1 MPPTTSQQA
10 NTHSKSTPSNNDVDT
25 PCFQNNSEGIERRK
39 RIISKMQTAEEHHEE
54 LVKGLYDQMK
64 PILDASEQP
73 IFIYLDDNHK
83 ACNNKLATML
93 GFKSP
98 QEWAE
103 IPGFLEVYVEEK
115 SRETLAT
122 AYWNSVNKMNASTIQ
137 LTWMKKDKTSINSTM
152 ILVPMFFQGHMF
164 SVHFVT
170 STANR

>member
-1 MPPTTSQQA
+1 M
-10 NTHSKSTPSNNDVDT
+10 SKKLQTPD
-25 PCFQNNSEGIERRK
+25 
-39 RIISKMQTAEEHHEE
+39 AHHEE
-54 LVKGLYDQMK
+54 LVKGLYEQMK
-64 PILDASEQP
+64 PILDVSEQP

-83 ACNNKLATML
+83 ACNSKLASML

-103 IPGFLEVYVEEK
+103 KQGFLEVYVAEK

-122 AYWNSVNKMNASTIQ
+122 AYWASVQKMNASTIQ
-137 LTWMKKDKTSINSTM
+137 LTWIKKDGSSIDSTM

-170 STANR
+170 STASK